1 MQELDEKCENRKKIS
16 TKRLALAGILLSA
29 TLVLALIESYIPPLI
44 PVAPYAK
51 IGFANILLIVTLLT
65 LGYPYAILIMLL
77 KCVFVAVFSGNW
89 FSLAYS
95 IPAGFIAYTV
105 SALIFLIPK
114 TGIIAVSVISG
125 ILHNFVQ
132 NAVASIVIGKNMWL
146 LSPYLMLIGAVAG
159 FATGVISF
167 FLLRTLPK
175 TA

>member
-1 MQELDEKCENRKKIS
+1 MQELDEKCENRKKFS

-51 IGFANILLIVTLLT
+51 IGFANILLIVALLT

-167 FLLRTLPK
+167 VLLKALPK

>member
-16 TKRLALAGILLSA
+16 TKWLALAGILLSA
-29 TLVLALIESYIPPLI
+29 TLVLSLIESYIPPLI

-51 IGFANILLIVTLLT
+51 IGFANILLIVALLM